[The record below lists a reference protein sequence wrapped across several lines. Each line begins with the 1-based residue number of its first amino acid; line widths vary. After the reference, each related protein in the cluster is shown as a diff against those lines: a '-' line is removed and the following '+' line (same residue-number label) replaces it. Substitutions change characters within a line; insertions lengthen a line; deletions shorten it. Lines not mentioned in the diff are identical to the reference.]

1 MITKRY
7 LIFTLLSFTCFQ
19 LLAEQDKYTIYVSS
33 ISWHT
38 GLVIPGEVLPD
49 SIWREGHEYGEAEYL
64 EIGWGDAD
72 FYPSEGFNLWYAF
85 KAVFWP
91 TRSVLHIKPIARNP
105 ENHYYNT
112 NVVKI
117 ELNKEQMET
126 LVQFLVRELNLDESG
141 QIIPSTQGLYSD
153 SHFYEG
159 SSRYYFPNNS
169 NVWVARAI
177 RHAGFPLRPLW
188 LQTTGMVL
196 NKVEDFG
203 TLVVEKD

>member
-1 MITKRY
+1 MPKR
-7 LIFTLLSFTCFQ
+7 LTLLFLFILSFSSLQ
-19 LLAEQDKYTIYVSS
+19 AEAEKHIIYVSS

-38 GLVIPGEVLPD
+38 GLVIPGDVLPD
-49 SIWREGHEYGEAEYL
+49 SIWSEGHDYGDAPYL

-72 FYPSEGFNLWYAF
+72 FYPHERFNLWYAF

-91 TRSVLHIKPIARNP
+91 TSSVLHFKPIRRNV
-105 ENHYYNT
+105 EDHYFDT

-117 ELNKEQMET
+117 ELTDEQLHQ
-126 LVQFLVRELNLDESG
+126 LVLYLIEQLELDDNG
-141 QIIPSTQGLYSD
+141 KIIPATEGLYSN

-159 SSRYYFPNNS
+159 SSSYYFPNNS

-177 RHAGFPLRPLW
+177 REAGFSLRPIW

-203 TLVVEKD
+203 IRVVEKN